1 MGSRLKNDRAS
12 TAFRGYSLPKTA
24 LGRWLGHISEDA
36 PFEVRGRLFSGLY
49 GTLPIFVGGVA
60 NTILVATFI
69 AIRIDAP
76 RFYVWVCIEILICL
90 ARVYLLVRSRRL
102 AQLGRE
108 TNTDGMMMLALAWA
122 ASVGYGSF
130 ICLLSG
136 DWVAST
142 MAMMSSAAMIGGICI
157 RNFGTP
163 RLASAM
169 MVLAFGPACLALPF
183 TGEPLLLL
191 GLVQIPFYIFSMCR
205 AAYVLKSI
213 LVTTMMAERQHALL
227 SRHDAL
233 TGLLNRVG
241 LAAELRRIAIRAE
254 GSGRLVAF
262 MYMDLDGFKAVNDGF
277 GHDVGDAVLSAAA
290 DRLQL
295 HCSAEAGAARIGG
308 DEFVFVCLCDD
319 EASADRLAARLMQDL
334 HAPYDVAGQDIR
346 SLGVSIGIAFARPD
360 AADKVD
366 LKPLLRAADSALYA
380 AKRSGKG
387 KVAMATDLA

>member
-1 MGSRLKNDRAS
+1 MKNNRAS
-12 TAFRGYSLPKTA
+12 TAFKGHSLPKTA
-24 LGRWLGHISEDA
+24 AGRWLGHISEDA
-36 PFEVRGRLFSGLY
+36 PLEVRDRLLGGLY
-49 GTLPIFVGGVA
+49 GTIPIFLGGVA
-60 NTILVATFI
+60 NTVLVSAFI

-76 RFYVWVCIEILICL
+76 RFYVWVCLEIAICL
-90 ARVYLLVRSRRL
+90 ARVYLLIRSRRL
-102 AQLGRE
+102 ARLGRD
-108 TNTDGMMMLALAWA
+108 THTDGMMMLSLAWA
-122 ASVGYGSF
+122 AGVGYGSF

-169 MVLAFGPACLALPF
+169 MVLAFGPACFALPF

-191 GLVQIPFYIFSMCR
+191 GLVQIPFYILSMCR

-213 LVTTMMAERQHALL
+213 LVATMIAERQHALL

-241 LAAELRRIAIRAE
+241 LAAELRRIAARAA
-254 GSGRLVAF
+254 GSERLVAF
-262 MYMDLDGFKAVNDGF
+262 MYMDLDGFKAVNDDF

-290 DRLQL
+290 DRLQE

-308 DEFVFVCLCDD
+308 DEFVFICLCDD
-319 EASADRLAARLMQDL
+319 EASADRMALRLMQDL
-334 HAPYDVAGQDIR
+334 RAPYDVAGVDIHFI
-346 SLGVSIGIAFARPD
+346 GVSIGIAFAEPD
-360 AADKVD
+360 TAGQVD

-387 KVAMATDLA
+387 KFTRATDPV

>member
-1 MGSRLKNDRAS
+1 MKNDRAS
-12 TAFRGYSLPKTA
+12 TAFKGYSLPRTA

-36 PFEVRGRLFSGLY
+36 PFEVRARLLSGLY
-49 GTLPIFVGGVA
+49 GTLPIFAGGVA
-60 NTILVATFI
+60 NTVLVAAFI

-76 RFYVWVCIEILICL
+76 RFYLWVCIEILICL
-90 ARVYLLVRSRRL
+90 ARVYLLMRSRQL
-102 AQLGRE
+102 AQRGDD
-108 TNTDGMMMLALAWA
+108 TDTDGMMMLALAWA

-191 GLVQIPFYIFSMCR
+191 GIVQIPFYIFSMCR
-205 AAYVLKSI
+205 AAYVLKTI
-213 LVTTMMAERQHALL
+213 LVSTMVAERQHALL

-241 LAAELRRIAIRAE
+241 LAAELRRIAGKAE
-254 GSGRLVAF
+254 ASGRLVAF

-290 DRLQL
+290 DRLQN
-295 HCSAEAGAARIGG
+295 HCSSEAGAARIGG

-319 EASADRLAARLMQDL
+319 EASADRLAARLMQEL
-334 HAPYDVAGQDIR
+334 HAPYDVAGQTIH
-346 SLGVSIGIAFARPD
+346 SIGVSIGIAFVRPD
-360 AADKVD
+360 AAARVD

-380 AKRSGKG
+380 AKRGGKG
-387 KVAMATDLA
+387 KVATAGDLV